1 MHASAFSACGLCS
14 VLIKYSIMKK
24 MILCAAAVVAAV
36 CAAGCGKTQEAAQAT
51 AETVQES
58 AEAAAEA
65 AENTV
70 AQLDAALAVA
80 NGKVSELDNDE
91 VLRPDV
97 KVAELTVVDFNATW
111 CGPCKKFAP
120 TFEEIAGE
128 YAGKALF
135 YSVDVDV
142 HPELAAEYGVQG
154 IPHIQFINPA
164 DPAANT
170 SLVGLQ
176 TKEDFTAALN
186 AFLK

>member
-1 MHASAFSACGLCS
+1 
-14 VLIKYSIMKK
+14 MK
-24 MILCAAAVVAAV
+24 IFNIIAAAAIAATMAS
-36 CAAGCGKTQEAAQAT
+36 CAVKTTPEAEGTNAVDPKEQANSIEAVDT
-51 AETVQES
+51 AKGIVDLADDS
-58 AEAAAEA
+58 A
-65 AENTV
+65 
-70 AQLDAALAVA
+70 
-80 NGKVSELDNDE
+80 
-91 VLRPDV
+91 LRPGMTVDQ
-97 KVAELTVVDFNATW
+97 LTFIDFNATW

>member
-111 CGPCKKFAP
+111 CGPCKMLAPVFEQAAAKF
-120 TFEEIAGE
+120 E
-128 YAGKALF
+128 GKVAFL
-135 YSVDVDV
+135 SVDLDKC
-142 HPELAAEYGVQG
+142 PATAAAFGVQAVPTVVILRPDG
-154 IPHIQFINPA
+154 KTSTFVGTQDLLPA
-164 DPAANT
+164 DKFFKVVQDN
-170 SLVGLQ
+170 L
-176 TKEDFTAALN
+176 
-186 AFLK
+186 

>member
-1 MHASAFSACGLCS
+1 MLFRS
-14 VLIKYSIMKK
+14 
-24 MILCAAAVVAAV
+24 
-36 CAAGCGKTQEAAQAT
+36 
-51 AETVQES
+51 
-58 AEAAAEA
+58 
-65 AENTV
+65 
-70 AQLDAALAVA
+70 
-80 NGKVSELDNDE
+80 
-91 VLRPDV
+91 
-97 KVAELTVVDFNATW
+97 
-111 CGPCKKFAP
+111 
-120 TFEEIAGE
+120 
-128 YAGKALF
+128 LF

>member
-1 MHASAFSACGLCS
+1 MRHDGTRLSMLQQRCRSHRHRRRSHRQHRADR
-14 VLIKYSIMKK
+14 
-24 MILCAAAVVAAV
+24 
-36 CAAGCGKTQEAAQAT
+36 
-51 AETVQES
+51 
-58 AEAAAEA
+58 AAEKTA
-65 AENTV
+65 AIIEL
-70 AQLDAALAVA
+70 AQGETLDLAQ
-80 NGKVSELDNDE
+80 GKPVI
-91 VLRPDV
+91 
-97 KVAELTVVDFNATW
+97 VDFNATW